1 MPFFYTHT
9 LYAFFTHSSKATVKG
24 LLNLHSDSVMFLPFI
39 ASPESKLAKTSKGW
53 TNHQKANWTKLS
65 EEVWI
70 EKTPRGDLE
79 KPPEAN
85 WLPNSL
91 VGLMK
96 LRTGI
101 GDGRSLYH
109 FFWVAIGTDVLV
121 VQPGY

>member
-1 MPFFYTHT
+1 MHRFYSISCTKKIKYNWLITNASKLASTDFENPYT
-9 LYAFFTHSSKATVKG
+9 LHALFTHSSKATVKG

-79 KPPEAN
+79 KPPE
-85 WLPNSL
+85 S
-91 VGLMK
+91 K
-96 LRTGI
+96 L
-101 GDGRSLYH
+101 
-109 FFWVAIGTDVLV
+109 
-121 VQPGY
+121 GYQIHWWAL

>member
-1 MPFFYTHT
+1 
-9 LYAFFTHSSKATVKG
+9 
-24 LLNLHSDSVMFLPFI
+24 MFLPFI

-85 WLPNSL
+85 W
-91 VGLMK
+91 VTK
-96 LRTGI
+96 FTG
-101 GDGRSLYH
+101 GPYEVKDGYRRWKEPIPF